1 MNILLSNDDGINAPG
16 MDALIRGLIKKHKVF
31 VSAPS
36 TQKSSISRAVSIGIP
51 VRVEKRTMQA
61 FPQVTAFAVDGT
73 PVDCVRIALG
83 NLIHVKIDL
92 CMTGINFGHN
102 IGTDTLYSGTA
113 AAALEAAVNGI
124 PAVALSLGLE
134 NHGSH
139 YDTAA
144 EVALRMVD
152 FCKRH
157 PLPRGAFYNVNIP
170 DVPASNLKGAKITTL
185 SDIPYDLKYLETED
199 NLGNRYYTTP
209 WDKDPET
216 EPDTDRSAVLD
227 GFVAISALI
236 FDNENNSLFGAVD
249 QEELNQ
255 IGGIG

>member
-1 MNILLSNDDGINAPG
+1 M
-16 MDALIRGLIKKHKVF
+16 
-31 VSAPS
+31 
-36 TQKSSISRAVSIGIP
+36 
-51 VRVEKRTMQA
+51 
-61 FPQVTAFAVDGT
+61 
-73 PVDCVRIALG
+73 
-83 NLIHVKIDL
+83 
-92 CMTGINFGHN
+92 
-102 IGTDTLYSGTA
+102 
-113 AAALEAAVNGI
+113 
-124 PAVALSLGLE
+124 
-134 NHGSH
+134 
-139 YDTAA
+139 
-144 EVALRMVD
+144 
-152 FCKRH
+152 
-157 PLPRGAFYNVNIP
+157 NIP

>member
-1 MNILLSNDDGINAPG
+1 
-16 MDALIRGLIKKHKVF
+16 
-31 VSAPS
+31 
-36 TQKSSISRAVSIGIP
+36 
-51 VRVEKRTMQA
+51 
-61 FPQVTAFAVDGT
+61 
-73 PVDCVRIALG
+73 
-83 NLIHVKIDL
+83 
-92 CMTGINFGHN
+92 MTGINFGYN